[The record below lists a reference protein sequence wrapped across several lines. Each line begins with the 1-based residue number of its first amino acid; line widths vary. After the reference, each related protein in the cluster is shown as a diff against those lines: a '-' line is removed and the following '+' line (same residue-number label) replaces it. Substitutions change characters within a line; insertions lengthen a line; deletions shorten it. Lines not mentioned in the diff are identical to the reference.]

1 MKSVTVYDIAKE
13 ANVSVATVS
22 RVLNNTAPVKASTRE
37 RIQGLINK
45 YQFQPN
51 ALARSLIKK
60 ETGMI
65 GIILPDITNP
75 FFPEVL
81 AGLEQEAR
89 KQGYTFFLCDTGS
102 SNLDIKEQYKR
113 ESQYLNILLEKQV
126 DGIIMLGGRIDL
138 HKCPKEMAKEVAE
151 INKRV
156 PLVFINGNLPG
167 AKFHRVV
174 IDEVAGGRMVT
185 EHLIGLGHRDI
196 AFIGGYPQ
204 MSNTVGR
211 LEGFRAAMADAGL
224 TVHEDWIDHGGF
236 SVQRGKNMMGRLLD
250 MEGDRPTAVVCA
262 NDLVGIGAIK
272 AAVKAGLQVPRD
284 ISITGVDGVPLAAS
298 VIPELTTMSLRCLE
312 LGRSAAFVMHQ
323 LISKSAD
330 VNLLTTLTPEL
341 TIRESTAPPPSR
353 K

>member
-1 MKSVTVYDIAKE
+1 MMKPVTVYDIAKE

-60 ETGMI
+60 ATGMI

-89 KQGYTFFLCDTGS
+89 KRGYTYFLCDTGS
-102 SNLDIKEQYKR
+102 SNQDIKDQYKR
-113 ESQYLNILLEKQV
+113 ESQYLNILIEKQV
-126 DGIIMLGGRIDL
+126 DGIIMIGGRIDL
-138 HKCPKEMAKEVAE
+138 HKCSKEMANEVAE
-151 INKRV
+151 VNKRV

-167 AKFHRVV
+167 ARYHRVV
-174 IDEVAGGRMVT
+174 VDETAGAMRVT

-204 MSNTVGR
+204 MSNTVRR
-211 LEGFRAAMADAGL
+211 LEGFRMAMERAEL
-224 TVHEDWIDHGGF
+224 PVREDWINHGGF
-236 SVQRGKNMMGRLLD
+236 SVQRGKELMDRLLG
-250 MEGDRPTAVVCA
+250 MEGKPPTAVVCA

-284 ISITGVDGVPLAAS
+284 LSITGVDDVPMAAN
-298 VIPELTTMSLRCLE
+298 VIPELTTLSLKCRE
-312 LGRSAAFVMHQ
+312 LGRTAANVLHL
-323 LISKSAD
+323 LISKSEP
-330 VNLLTTLTPEL
+330 VELLTTLQPEL
-341 TIRESTAPPPSR
+341 VIRESTSPPAG
-353 K
+353 